1 MKKALFLILS
11 GLFLMSLQATFLSY
25 PPIQRVRPDLTLVL
39 VLYLGFSLPLFSGGI
54 LAFLMGFLMDLF
66 SGNVLGLYT
75 LTRPLAFLIA
85 QLFRNR
91 FYWQGISFQ
100 FLFVALTSLLEGL
113 LLLLLLITLTPSPL
127 KNLYPSV
134 LTHLL
139 PQALCTG
146 LVTLPLF
153 SFLRKG
159 MEFLREEEERT
170 GIRLRG

>member
-1 MKKALFLILS
+1 MKRVLFLILT
-11 GLFLMSLQATFLSY
+11 GLLFMSLQATLLSY
-25 PPIQRVRPDLTLVL
+25 PPIQRARPDLTLVW

-54 LAFLMGFLMDLF
+54 LAFFMGFLMDLF
-66 SGNVLGLYT
+66 SGSVLGLYT

-100 FLFVALTSLLEGL
+100 FLFVTLTSLLEGL
-113 LLLLLLITLTPSPL
+113 FLLLLLIALTPSPL

-146 LVTLPLF
+146 LVTPLLF

-159 MEFLREEEERT
+159 MELLQNKEGRT
-170 GIRLRG
+170 GLRLEG